1 MQVGSTGNARIDQ
14 ALYMGRYSRLPRDF
28 NGRSVYKREGRDPL
42 YVYFFTSQRDQ
53 LSLWVIGP
61 KLGQFIAGIRNSKP
75 GTCVH
80 DLRTGWKYAS
90 RAGVWEDNDPSLTV
104 KCHNYVPSRNKPES
118 SEKKEISDVIEQ
130 VFTDITTRRSP
141 DRREYLC

>member
-14 ALYMGRYSRLPRDF
+14 ALYIGIYTRLARDF
-28 NGRSVYKREGRDPL
+28 NERAVYKREGREPL

-80 DLRTGWKYAS
+80 DLQTGWKYAS

-104 KCHNYVPSRNKPES
+104 KCYNTVPSRNKPTTS
-118 SEKKEISDVIEQ
+118 QKKEISDVIEQ
-130 VFTDITTRRSP
+130 VFTDTTTLRSQG
-141 DRREYLC
+141 RSE